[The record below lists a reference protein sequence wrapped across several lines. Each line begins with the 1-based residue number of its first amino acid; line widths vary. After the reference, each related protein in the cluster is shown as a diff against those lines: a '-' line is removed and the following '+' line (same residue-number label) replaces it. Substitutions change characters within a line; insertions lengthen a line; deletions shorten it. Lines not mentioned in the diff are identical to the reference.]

1 MTSRKIPESAV
12 ENLVS
17 DLEGKANVS
26 LSNLDATGQAK
37 FDAKANLSLSNLD
50 TTGQAKFD
58 SKANTSQFQVVSAL
72 PAAPDANVFYFI
84 PG

>member
-17 DLEGKANVS
+17 DLEGKANTS
-26 LSNLDATGQAK
+26 LSNLSAAGQAK
-37 FDAKANLSLSNLD
+37 FDA
-50 TTGQAKFD
+50 
-58 SKANTSQFQVVSAL
+58 KANTSQFQVVSAL

>member
-17 DLEGKANVS
+17 DLEGKSNVD
-26 LSNLDATGQAK
+26 LSNLSAAGQAK
-37 FDAKANLSLSNLD
+37 FDEKANVSD
-50 TTGQAKFD
+50 
-58 SKANTSQFQVVSAL
+58 FQVVSAL
-72 PAAPDANVFYFI
+72 PANPDPNVFYFI